1 MKVFVVMGN
10 DFPAAVF
17 DNEETAE
24 AYVDFIKS
32 EDRPIKPSRR
42 IHWRVYAFDLNKGA

>member
-1 MKVFVVMGN
+1 MESELAMKVFVVMGN

-24 AYVDFIKS
+24 AYIEHIKS
-32 EDRPIKPSRR
+32 EKPNPH
-42 IHWRVYAFDLNKGA
+42 IYWRVYPFDLG